1 MAQEMVAKSKTL
13 KAFRV
18 LLGVK
23 SWNLDIANFWCWNAG
38 LGYNTCSTELGQTTC
53 TTLCSRSWCGTTR
66 RLATT
71 SCLCTLLVS
80 TPRSLW
86 LEAFE
91 RLYYSCTTAL
101 SFAGQATKRMEAR
114 TAAQ

>member
-38 LGYNTCSTELGQTTC
+38 LGLKATAKEPP
-53 TTLCSRSWCGTTR
+53 LCSRS
-66 RLATT
+66 
-71 SCLCTLLVS
+71 S
-80 TPRSLW
+80 
-86 LEAFE
+86 
-91 RLYYSCTTAL
+91 
-101 SFAGQATKRMEAR
+101 
-114 TAAQ
+114 